1 MILQLMANWNDPSKQ
16 ASAEK
21 WLDDLYAATSPY
33 VASDAAYINYI
44 DSDQANSAQSY
55 FGSNLPRLQQIKA
68 KYDPDNYW
76 DKPQG
81 IPAAAIPG
89 PSSLVASG

>member
-1 MILQLMANWNDPSKQ
+1 MIFQLMANWDDPSKQ

-21 WLDDLYAATSPY
+21 WLDAATSPY

-44 DSDQANSAQSY
+44 DSDQVNSAQSY

-81 IPAAAIPG
+81 IPAAARPG
-89 PSSLVASG
+89 PSSIVASG